1 MKNNVL
7 FFFLVMVLLL
17 PLSLLAQDWR
27 TNWDDAKSEAE
38 KENKKLILVFSGS
51 DWCIPCIKLEKEV
64 WENSTFNEY
73 AKDNYVL
80 FRADFPKRK
89 KNKLDNITQKRN
101 DMLAAEYNPKGY
113 FPFVV
118 IMDSQGNVRGLLGYE
133 KKSPKDYITRINQFL
148 IEK

>member
-1 MKNNVL
+1 
-7 FFFLVMVLLL
+7 MVLLL

-27 TNWDDAKSEAE
+27 TNWDDAKLEAE

-89 KNKLDNITQKRN
+89 KNKLDNVTQKRN

-133 KKSPKDYITRINQFL
+133 KKSPKDYITRINQF
-148 IEK
+148 

>member
-1 MKNNVL
+1 
-7 FFFLVMVLLL
+7 MVLLL

-27 TNWDDAKSEAE
+27 TNWDDAKLEAE

>member
-27 TNWDDAKSEAE
+27 TNWDDAKLEAE

-89 KNKLDNITQKRN
+89 KNKLDNVTQKRN

-133 KKSPKDYITRINQFL
+133 KKSPKDYITRINQF
-148 IEK
+148 